1 MKPKPQKQAL
11 APLVAKAQ
19 EDPFFLGWA
28 INRYAHS
35 YNMKRNDIATFL
47 QCDENS
53 LNRLSL
59 CRLPESMSPQFEKQI
74 QKISNYVGCDSNRLI
89 AMIREIFAV
98 YKFKEASLCD
108 NEGFL
113 MAARDRNKEDH
124 NNDEQEPK

>member
-1 MKPKPQKQAL
+1 MKPKPQQQVL

-35 YNMKRNDIATFL
+35 YTMKRNDIAAFL

-53 LNRLSL
+53 LDRLSL
-59 CRLPESMSPQFEKQI
+59 CRLPESTSPQFEKQI
-74 QKISNYVGCDSNRLI
+74 QQISNYIGCDSNRLI

-98 YKFKEASLCD
+98 YKFKEASFYE

-113 MAARDRNKEDH
+113 MAARDRNKEDN
-124 NNDEQEPK
+124 NNDEQDPK